1 MTGPHLVARGG
12 APGTERQDGPA
23 ELLARVRA
31 AEDADPDGA
40 RWPRSKLR
48 DDATVLYWPQPG

>member
-1 MTGPHLVARGG
+1 MLR
-12 APGTERQDGPA
+12 EDGPA
-23 ELLARVRA
+23 ELAGPVRA